1 LHAQKFGEPAGS
13 RDLVCGLAPI
23 HRLIKEIEM
32 PRNKLGQFEPGTCG
46 NPRGRPRKL
55 PRKIHPDRLRK
66 DFFEISEILVPVI
79 ENGRRKLIPASQAI
93 DKQLLLKAAS
103 GDLKAILEWNRMRD
117 KHTLEYVKQQHD
129 CMEQLL
135 KSEAI
140 VRKFPEDVTDDYK
153 LMTRRLRALTDP
165 DYLP

>member
-1 LHAQKFGEPAGS
+1 VALLLF
-13 RDLVCGLAPI
+13 I
-23 HRLIKEIEM
+23 RLIKEIEM

-55 PRKIHPDRLRK
+55 PRKIHPDRLRN
-66 DFFEISEILVPVI
+66 DFFEISETLVPII
-79 ENGRRKLIPASQAI
+79 ENGQRKLIPARLAI

-103 GDLKAILEWNRMRD
+103 GDLKAILEWSKMRD
-117 KHTLEYVKQQHD
+117 KHTLEYVNTQRA
-129 CMEQLL
+129 CMEQLR
-135 KSEAI
+135 KSEEI
-140 VRKFPEDVTDDYK
+140 VRKYPEDVTDDYK

>member
-1 LHAQKFGEPAGS
+1 
-13 RDLVCGLAPI
+13 
-23 HRLIKEIEM
+23 M

-55 PRKIHPDRLRK
+55 PRKIHPDRLRN
-66 DFFEISEILVPVI
+66 DFFEISETLVPII
-79 ENGRRKLIPASQAI
+79 ENGQRKLIPASLAI

-103 GDLKAILEWNRMRD
+103 GDLKAILEWNKMRD
-117 KHTLEYVKQQHD
+117 KHTLQYVNTQRA
-129 CMEQLL
+129 CMEQLHQ
-135 KSEAI
+135 SEEI
-140 VRKFPEDVTDDYK
+140 VRKYPEDVTDDYK

>member
-1 LHAQKFGEPAGS
+1 VALLLF
-13 RDLVCGLAPI
+13 I
-23 HRLIKEIEM
+23 RLIREIEM

-55 PRKIHPDRLRK
+55 PRKIHPDRLRN
-66 DFFEISEILVPVI
+66 DFFEISETLVPII
-79 ENGRRKLIPASQAI
+79 ENGQRKLIPARLAI

-103 GDLKAILEWNRMRD
+103 GDLKAILEWSKMRD
-117 KHTLEYVKQQHD
+117 KHTLEYVNTQRA
-129 CMEQLL
+129 CMEQLR
-135 KSEAI
+135 KSEEI
-140 VRKFPEDVTDDYK
+140 VRKYPEDVTDDYK